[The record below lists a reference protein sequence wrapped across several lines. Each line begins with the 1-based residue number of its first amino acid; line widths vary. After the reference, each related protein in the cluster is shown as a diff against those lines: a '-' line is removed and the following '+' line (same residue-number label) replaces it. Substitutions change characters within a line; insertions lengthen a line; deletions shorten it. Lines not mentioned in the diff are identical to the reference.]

1 MNVPAHILPELSQL
15 DDFLADREAGYDL
28 KPGAEARIRWQ
39 RGHRHHQ
46 TDYAL
51 VYLHGFRATHPE
63 GQPVHR
69 KIADFLGA
77 NLFLSRLQEHGV
89 KSPRPLQ
96 NLTEEKLLESARFA
110 LAVGEKIGRKV
121 ILMGTSTGGSLSLYL
136 AAQPVFKK
144 KIAGMV
150 LYSPLIRFFGI
161 KEKLLQY
168 GISRRILGCIPGKS
182 HLIRT
187 PRTTFAEDRIW
198 YPSYALQ
205 GALELGTFVDHYMR
219 PSLFKR
225 IECPVFVGYY
235 YKNRR
240 EQDDVVSVAAIQRM
254 IAHLKTKA
262 RKVYAANF
270 PNAKNH
276 VICNFLLS
284 KSVEKVTQETQ
295 FFFKS
300 LDLHVNKGSPPS

>member
-1 MNVPAHILPELSQL
+1 MNVQADIPHDLSQL
-15 DDFLADREAGYDL
+15 DDFLADGEAAHDL
-28 KPGAEARIRWQ
+28 KPGAAARIHWQ
-39 RGHRHHQ
+39 RGRKHHQ

-51 VYLHGFRATHPE
+51 VYLHGFRASHPE

-77 NLFLSRLQEHGV
+77 NLFLSRLQEHGI
-89 KSPRPLQ
+89 KSSNPLR

-136 AAQPVFKK
+136 GAQPAFKK

-150 LYSPLIRFFGI
+150 LYSPLIRFFGM

-168 GISRRILGCIPGKS
+168 GISRRILGCIPGQS
-182 HLIRT
+182 HLVRT
-187 PRTTFAEDRIW
+187 PPTTYAEDRIW
-198 YPSYALQ
+198 YPSYALK
-205 GALELGTFVDHYMR
+205 GALELGAFVDHYMR
-219 PSLFKR
+219 PPLFR
-225 IECPVFVGYY
+225 QIECPVFVGYY
-235 YKNRR
+235 YKNRW

-254 IAHLKTKA
+254 IAHLKA
-262 RKVYAANF
+262 NAQKVYTANF

-276 VICNFLLS
+276 VICNYLVS

-295 FFFKS
+295 VFFES
-300 LDLHVNKGSPPS
+300 IDLHGNKSNSSG